1 MSAIYNN
8 YKKLLSLP
16 DISKWKTNNVTTFLR
31 IFENCI
37 SLKSLPDIYKWNTT
51 NVTDLSSMFQ
61 DFPLINF
68 FTRYFKMEYR

>member
-37 SLKSLPDIYKWNTT
+37 SLKSLPDI
-51 NVTDLSSMFQ
+51 
-61 DFPLINF
+61 
-68 FTRYFKMEYR
+68 